1 MNPLFTV
8 KSRLDFIRYLNS
20 RGLTN
25 VGVEIGVLFGEYSE
39 FILSNWPG
47 TLYMIDP
54 WENQKPSEYLD
65 GCNAVDME
73 KAMKKAMAVTGRF
86 GDRAKMFRAYSAHAP
101 HLILNHHVPIDFVF
115 IDGNHKQSAVKQD
128 IETFWPIIK
137 SGGVL
142 AGHDFYE
149 RHDAYQDCGVKTAV
163 QNFARENRLTVVLTN
178 DTSWFI
184 QKP

>member
-1 MNPLFTV
+1 MSPLFTI

-20 RGLTN
+20 QGLTD
-25 VGVEIGVLFGEYSE
+25 VGIEIGVLFGEYSE

-47 TLYMIDP
+47 VLHMVDP
-54 WENQKPSEYLD
+54 WLNQAPAAYLD

-73 KAMKKAMAVTGRF
+73 AAYGATIKSTEKFGSRARIYRAFSNDAVNIVQRS
-86 GDRAKMFRAYSAHAP
+86 D
-101 HLILNHHVPIDFVF
+101 LDFVF
-115 IDGNHKQSAVKQD
+115 LDGNHKQSAVNQD
-128 IETFWPIIK
+128 IQLWWPHIK

-163 QNFARENRLTVVLTN
+163 QNFARENKLQVVLTE